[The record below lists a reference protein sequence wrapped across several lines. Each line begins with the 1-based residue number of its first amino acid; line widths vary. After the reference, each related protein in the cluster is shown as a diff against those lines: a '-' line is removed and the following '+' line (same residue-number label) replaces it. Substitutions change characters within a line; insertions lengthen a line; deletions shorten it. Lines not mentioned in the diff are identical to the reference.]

1 MGCDEVKLLKD
12 SEILVVKHDIMKT
25 MFYTS

>member
-12 SEILVVKHDIMKT
+12 SEILVVKHDIIKAI
-25 MFYTS
+25 FDTS